1 MFTAIQIVLIL
12 FILFA
17 ISRVLLRAREKVISA
32 QVAFFWTLI
41 WLGALTI
48 VMLPNTTTRLAS
60 YFGVGR
66 GVDVI
71 VYISLAL
78 LFYLVFRIFVMIE
91 DIRHEITALIREI
104 AFTNSSKN
112 RKLRKKVGK

>member
-1 MFTAIQIVLIL
+1 MFTAIQILLII

-17 ISRVLLRAREKVISA
+17 VSRVVLRAKEKVISS
-32 QVAFFWTLI
+32 QVAFFWILI

-48 VMLPNTTTRLAS
+48 VMLPNTTSRLAS

-78 LFYLVFRIFVMIE
+78 LFYLVFRLFVMVE
-91 DIRHEITALIREI
+91 DVRQEITQLIRII
-104 AFTNSSKN
+104 ALQKISAKKKTPKS
-112 RKLRKKVGK
+112 RK

>member
-1 MFTAIQIVLIL
+1 MFTTIQIVLIL

-17 ISRVLLRAREKVISA
+17 ISRVYLRAREKIISI

-41 WLGALTI
+41 WIGAFIII
-48 VMLPNTTTRLAS
+48 VLPDTTTRLAS

-91 DIRHEITALIREI
+91 DIRHEITSLIRII
-104 AFTNSSKN
+104 ALQKSSKKN
-112 RKLRKKVGK
+112 KAKSKK

>member
-1 MFTAIQIVLIL
+1 MFTTIQIVLIL
-12 FILFA
+12 FALFA
-17 ISRVLLRAREKVISA
+17 ISRVILRAKEKIISF

-41 WLGALTI
+41 WLGALII
-48 VMLPNTTTRLAS
+48 VVLPGTTTRLAS

-78 LFYLVFRIFVMIE
+78 LFYLVFRILVMIE
-91 DIRHEITALIREI
+91 DLRHEITQLVRIIALQKS
-104 AFTNSSKN
+104 FKG
-112 RKLRKKVGK
+112 KQKVKPKK